1 MSNIV
6 GFRRKVITFV
16 AGNLTQ
22 QIETSKTFTHQIEIY
37 PASGN
42 SGSVYIGN
50 KDVDA
55 TWIPRAKNT
64 YTVFTASEKGDTTG
78 GGDYFDLSQVY
89 VYGATAGDVVTIQYL
104 KIETGV

>member
-1 MSNIV
+1 MANIV
-6 GFRRKVITFV
+6 GFRRKVITFA

-22 QIETSKTFTHQIEIY
+22 KVESDKIFSHQIEIY

-50 KDVDA
+50 KDVDN

-64 YTVFTASEKGDTTG
+64 YTVFTSSEKGDTTA

-89 VYGATAGDVVTIQYL
+89 VNGTAADVVTIQYL
-104 KIETGV
+104 AIEKGV